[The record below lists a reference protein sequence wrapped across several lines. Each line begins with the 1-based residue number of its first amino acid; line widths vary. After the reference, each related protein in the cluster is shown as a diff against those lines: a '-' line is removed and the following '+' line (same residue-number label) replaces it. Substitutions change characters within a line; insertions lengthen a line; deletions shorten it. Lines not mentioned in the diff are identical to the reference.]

1 MNEVF
6 NPVILASKSNAEL
19 HKLGKTGICISA
31 GFLLTSCLLYYFF
44 GDNNSKSNNTE
55 QRF

>member
-55 QRF
+55 

>member
-6 NPVILASKSNAEL
+6 NPVSLASKSNADL

-31 GFLLTSCLLYYFF
+31 GLLLTSCLLCYFF
-44 GDNNSKSNNTE
+44 GDNNSKSNNPE
-55 QRF
+55 HKF